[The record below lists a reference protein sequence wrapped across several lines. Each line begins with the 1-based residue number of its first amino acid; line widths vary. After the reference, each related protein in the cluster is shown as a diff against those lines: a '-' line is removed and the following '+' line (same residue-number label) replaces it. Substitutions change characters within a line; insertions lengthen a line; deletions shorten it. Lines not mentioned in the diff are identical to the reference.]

1 MFRQYHTESEVPH
14 RGPILAVI
22 GSVLLGLRDIAGQSE
37 ERAQTATASLT
48 RYRDELLMLVSA
60 GVENPSPAVQKPALD
75 SLINLIHIP
84 GLITGDEIGYLVQ
97 KVNSLVISGA
107 TEELRYASLGRL
119 RAIC

>member
-1 MFRQYHTESEVPH
+1 M
-14 RGPILAVI
+14 I